1 MIEKGKIWK
10 FTGVILLIYVILA
23 GLLIPLKSGIESV
36 VPAYGTAGE
45 KLEIEVTGY
54 NTHFKQGEKNLR
66 AWLKWENGNAISASE
81 IIIRD
86 DRKLTL
92 NFSIPGNLP
101 EKKEVQTVTL
111 LIDNEIDGTSV
122 LPSAVFITAAT
133 DIITSENVRWVIPGN
148 FSRPDHITFPFRN
161 ILGETIRNT
170 YFHVPLWFGMMF
182 LFLFA
187 VINSIKYLKNG
198 DSLYDLKAAAFTH
211 TGIFYGLMG
220 LVTGALWAKNTWGAY
235 WSWDI
240 KQNMTVVALLIYAA
254 YFILRASFE
263 DPEKR
268 GRVSA
273 AYGIFAF
280 TTLIPLLYVIPRL
293 TDSLHPGSGGNPAFG
308 SQDLDNTMRFVFSP
322 AIIGWTLLG
331 CWISS
336 LQFRYLNLQKI
347 RDDQE

>member
-10 FTGVILLIYVILA
+10 FSGVILIVYVIIA

-36 VPAYGTAGE
+36 EPSYGNAGE
-45 KLEIEVTGY
+45 TLKIQVTGY
-54 NTHFKQGEKNLR
+54 NTHFKEAGNSLR
-66 AWLKWENGNAISASE
+66 AWLKWENGKAIAAKE
-81 IIIRD
+81 MVALDERRVD
-86 DRKLTL
+86 LT
-92 NFSIPGNLP
+92 FSIPNNLP
-101 EKKEVQTVTL
+101 ENTEVQAVTL
-111 LIDNEIDGTSV
+111 LIDSEADGTSV
-122 LPSAVFITAAT
+122 LPSAIFLTQTEKVLTA
-133 DIITSENVRWVIPGN
+133 EEVQWVKPAN
-148 FSRPDHITFPFRN
+148 FSNNGQITFPFRN

-187 VINSIKYLKNG
+187 VIHSIKYLRMG
-198 DSLYDLKAAAFTH
+198 DAESDLKAEAYTQ
-211 TGIFYGLMG
+211 TGIFYGILG
-220 LVTGALWAKNTWGAY
+220 LITGALWAKNTWGAY

-268 GRVSA
+268 ARVCA

-280 TTLIPLLYVIPRL
+280 STLIPLIYVIPRL

-308 SQDLDNTMRFVFSP
+308 SQDLDNTMRMVFYP
-322 AIIGWTLLG
+322 AVIGFSLFGFWL
-331 CWISS
+331 SS
-336 LQFRYLNLQKI
+336 LQFRYLRLQKL
-347 RDDQE
+347 REDVD

>member
-10 FTGVILLIYVILA
+10 FTGVGLILYVIIA
-23 GLLIPLKSGIESV
+23 GLLIPLKTGIESV
-36 VPAYGTAGE
+36 EPSFGKAGE
-45 KLEIEVTGY
+45 DLEMEVTGY
-54 NTHFKQGEKNLR
+54 NAHFKEGESSLR
-66 AWLKWENGNAISASE
+66 AWLKWDNGKAITAKA
-81 IIIRD
+81 IVIKD
-86 DRKLTL
+86 DRRLKLS
-92 NFSIPGNLP
+92 FQIPANLP
-101 EKKEVQTVTL
+101 ENKEVQTVTL
-111 LIDNEIDGTSV
+111 LIDNAIDGTSV
-122 LPSAVFITAAT
+122 LPSAVFITAAKEKNLV
-133 DIITSENVRWVIPGN
+133 ENVNWVVPGE
-148 FSRPDHITFPFRN
+148 FSNTAKITFPFRN

-187 VINSIKYLKNG
+187 AINSIKYLKSG
-198 DSLYDLKAAAFTH
+198 DHEFDLKAESFTQ

-268 GRVSA
+268 GRVCA

-280 TTLIPLLYVIPRL
+280 STLIPLLYVIPRL

-308 SQDLDNTMRFVFSP
+308 SQDLDNTMRMVFYP
-322 AIIGWTLLG
+322 AVIGFTLLG
-331 CWISS
+331 FWISS
-336 LQFRYLNLQKI
+336 LQYRYLKLQKI
-347 RDDQE
+347 REDLD

>member
-1 MIEKGKIWK
+1 MIENGKVWK
-10 FTGVILLIYVILA
+10 FTGVGLLLYVILA
-23 GLLIPLKSGIESV
+23 GMFIPLKTGIESV
-36 VPAYGTAGE
+36 VPAFAKAGE
-45 KLEIEVTGY
+45 DLEMEVKGY
-54 NTHFKQGEKNLR
+54 NSHYREEGKSIR
-66 AWLKWENGNAISASE
+66 AWLKWENGQAITAKN
-81 IIIRD
+81 ITVKD
-86 DRKLTL
+86 DRTLRLT
-92 NFSIPGNLP
+92 FSIPGNQP
-101 EKKEVQTVTL
+101 GNQEVNTVSL
-111 LIDNEIDGTSV
+111 WLDHPIDGTSV
-122 LPSAVFITAAT
+122 LPSAIFITAAKEEPR
-133 DIITSENVRWVIPGN
+133 SENEPWVIPGD
-148 FSRPDHITFPFRN
+148 FSRTTKITFPYRN

-187 VINSIKYLKNG
+187 VMQSIKYLKNKNPEC
-198 DSLYDLKAAAFTH
+198 DLKAAAFTQA
-211 TGIFYGLMG
+211 GIFYGVMG

-280 TTLIPLLYVIPRL
+280 STLIPLLYVIPRL

-308 SQDLDNTMRFVFSP
+308 SQDLDNTMRLVFYP
-322 AIIGWTLLG
+322 AVMGWTLFGFWLG
-331 CWISS
+331 S
-336 LQFRYLNLQKI
+336 LQFRFLKLKKM
-347 RDDQE
+347 REDKD

>member
-10 FTGVILLIYVILA
+10 FTGVILLIYVIIA

-36 VPAYGTAGE
+36 IPAYGKAGE
-45 KLEIEVTGY
+45 PLRVEVMGY
-54 NTHFKQGEKNLR
+54 NTHFKKGAKTLR
-66 AWLKWENGNAISASE
+66 AWLKWDNGMAIEASE
-81 IIIRD
+81 IKIRD
-86 DRKLTL
+86 DRKVALT
-92 NFSIPGNLP
+92 FSIPGNVTD
-101 EKKEVQTVTL
+101 EKEVQALTL
-111 LIDNEIDGTSV
+111 LIDNSIDGTAV
-122 LPSAVFITAAT
+122 LPSAVFITVGAKGYA
-133 DIITSENVRWVIPGN
+133 SENVKWVKPGD
-148 FSRPDHITFPFRN
+148 FSNPERITFPFRN

-182 LFLFA
+182 LFLYA

-198 DSLYDLKAAAFTH
+198 DATLDLKAEAFTR

-280 TTLIPLLYVIPRL
+280 STLIPLLYVIPRL

-308 SQDLDNTMRFVFSP
+308 SQDLDNTMRMVFYP

-331 CWISS
+331 WWIST
-336 LQFRYLNLQKI
+336 LYFRYLRLQKI
-347 RDDQE
+347 REDRE

>member
-10 FTGVILLIYVILA
+10 FSGVILIVYVIIA

-36 VPAYGTAGE
+36 EPSYGNAGE
-45 KLEIEVTGY
+45 TLKIQVTGY
-54 NTHFKQGEKNLR
+54 NTHFKEAGNSLR
-66 AWLKWENGNAISASE
+66 AWLKWENGKAIAATE
-81 IIIRD
+81 MVALDER
-86 DRKLTL
+86 RMNLT
-92 NFSIPGNLP
+92 FSIPNNLP
-101 EKKEVQTVTL
+101 ENTEVQAVTL
-111 LIDNEIDGTSV
+111 LIDSEADGTSV
-122 LPSAVFITAAT
+122 LPSAIFLTQTEKVLAA
-133 DIITSENVRWVIPGN
+133 EEVQWVKPGD
-148 FSRPDHITFPFRN
+148 FSNNGQITFPFRN

-187 VINSIKYLKNG
+187 VIHSIKYLRKG
-198 DSLYDLKAAAFTH
+198 DAESDLKAEA
-211 TGIFYGLMG
+211 Y
-220 LVTGALWAKNTWGAY
+220 TWGAY

-268 GRVSA
+268 ARVCA

-280 TTLIPLLYVIPRL
+280 STLIPLIYVIPRL

-308 SQDLDNTMRFVFSP
+308 SQDLDNTMRMVFYP
-322 AIIGWTLLG
+322 AVIGFTLFGFWL
-331 CWISS
+331 SS
-336 LQFRYLNLQKI
+336 LQFRYLRLQKL
-347 RDDQE
+347 REDVD